1 MKDLKHIKRFNESE
15 ENLNISES
23 KSSKNS
29 FKIEGPVGSRKPSP
43 TINISLEDD
52 DEIRF
57 FIDSSFE
64 SDSLYIDQKE
74 LKQLIKFLQS
84 KIKK

>member
-1 MKDLKHIKRFNESE
+1 MNELKK
-15 ENLNISES
+15 LNR
-23 KSSKNS
+23 SKNS
-29 FKIEGPVGSRKPSP
+29 FKIEGQVGSRNPSP

-57 FIDSSFE
+57 FIDGTFE

-84 KIKK
+84 KIK

>member
-1 MKDLKHIKRFNESE
+1 MDKLEESLSNEYKE
-15 ENLNISES
+15 LV

-29 FKIEGPVGSRKPSP
+29 FKIEGPVGSRKSSP

-57 FIDSSFE
+57 FIDGTFE

-84 KIKK
+84 KIK